1 MAISIPSNVPKESC
15 RLNWRMLAGADIRDL
30 RALRAKVLAD
40 LPDPDFYVREDDEES
55 FLRHL
60 CGQGGQTYGVFD
72 KNRLVAYG
80 AISFPGA
87 CDQDNLGILLGFE
100 QQECALVAH
109 IASCMVLPAYRGFAL
124 QQELL
129 RARFAL
135 ARACG
140 RRYAIAIVSLK
151 NNQSR
156 HNMLLQGMSVRW
168 IGELCGGLKRQLLV
182 KDLFGRCPLVS
193 THAALRLAADD
204 YEAQQKA
211 VKTGLEG
218 RQDVSVEGRYFIE
231 FFS

>member
-1 MAISIPSNVPKESC
+1 MAISIPSIVQKESC
-15 RLNWRMLAGADIRDL
+15 RLSWRMLAGTDIRDL
-30 RALRAKVLAD
+30 RNLRAKVLAD
-40 LPDPDFYVREDDEES
+40 LPDPDFYVQEDDEEG
-55 FLRHL
+55 FLRNL

-72 KNRLVAYG
+72 NNRLVAYG

-87 CDQDNLGILLGFE
+87 CDQDNLGVLLGFE

-109 IASCMVLPAYRGFAL
+109 MASCMVLPAYRGGAL

-140 RRYAIAIVSLK
+140 RRYAIAMVSLK

-168 IGELCGGLKRQLLV
+168 IGELCGGLRRQLLV
-182 KDLFGRCPLVS
+182 KDLFRRNPRVS
-193 THAALRLAADD
+193 TRAPLKLAADD

-211 VKTGLEG
+211 VKIGLEG
-218 RQDVSVEGRYFIE
+218 RQDMRVEGQCFIE